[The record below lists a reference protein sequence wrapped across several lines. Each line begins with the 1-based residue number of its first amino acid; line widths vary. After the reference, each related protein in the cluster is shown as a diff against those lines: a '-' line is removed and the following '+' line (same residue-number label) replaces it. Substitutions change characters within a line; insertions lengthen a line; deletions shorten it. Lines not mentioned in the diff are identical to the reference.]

1 MARDGGE
8 HTLQPPSGPF
18 RAEVRVPGDKSL
30 SHRAYLL
37 AAMAGGV
44 SEVANP
50 GPGRDVASTRSAVA
64 RLGATVDGSRVSGP
78 GVAAWGDPGAPLDCG
93 NSGTTMR
100 LLAGALAGR
109 PFRSTLTGDASLNR
123 RPMRRLVAPL
133 AALGAT
139 VELTE
144 RGTAPIRVG
153 GDGLLHGADVE
164 LEIASAQVR
173 SAFAFAALQ
182 ADGPSRVSSPPGF
195 RDHTERWLETM
206 GLGERE
212 DGRAFR
218 VFPGPV
224 PPFRYEIPGDPSS
237 AAFLWAA
244 AAILPGST
252 VVTPGVCLNPGRI
265 GFLQVLE
272 AMGAVIEG
280 EVTGSLLGDP
290 VGTVTVHGR
299 GLHATRVEG
308 ELAVAALDELPLVAV
323 LGAYAE
329 GVTTVADAAELRV
342 KESDRIATTV
352 ALIRDLGGGAE
363 PHQDGFSVL
372 GTGFLD
378 AGTVESAGD
387 HRMAMA
393 AAVAATGATGPVR
406 IVDSDVADVSWP
418 GFYRALE
425 ALWSSR

>member
-1 MARDGGE
+1 MTAAASE
-8 HTLQPPSGPF
+8 HTMQPPSGPF

-30 SHRAYLL
+30 SHRAYVL
-37 AAMAGGV
+37 AAMAQGV
-44 SEVANP
+44 SEVVDP
-50 GPGRDVASTRSAVA
+50 GPGRDVASTRAAVA
-64 RLGATVDGSRVSGP
+64 RLGATVDGPRVTGP
-78 GVAAWGDPGAPLDCG
+78 GVDAWHDPGEPIDCG

-109 PFRSTLTGDASLNR
+109 PFRSTLSGDASLNR

-139 VELTE
+139 VEPAE
-144 RGTAPIRVG
+144 GDTAPLLVG
-153 GDGLLHGADVE
+153 GGGPLHGAEIE

-173 SAFAFAALQ
+173 TAFCLAAVQ
-182 ADGPSRVSSPPGF
+182 ADGPSRVTSPPGF

-212 DGRAFR
+212 DRSSFRVLPGRVPAFR
-218 VFPGPV
+218 YV
-224 PPFRYEIPGDPSS
+224 IPGDPSS

-244 AAILPGST
+244 AAIVPRST

-265 GFLQVLE
+265 GFLEVLE

-290 VGTVTVHGR
+290 VGTVTVRGR
-299 GLHATRVEG
+299 GLRAARVEG

-329 GVTTVADAAELRV
+329 GVTTVADAAELRA

-352 ALIRDLGGGAE
+352 ALIRALGGGAE

-406 IVDSDVADVSWP
+406 IVDAGVADVSWP